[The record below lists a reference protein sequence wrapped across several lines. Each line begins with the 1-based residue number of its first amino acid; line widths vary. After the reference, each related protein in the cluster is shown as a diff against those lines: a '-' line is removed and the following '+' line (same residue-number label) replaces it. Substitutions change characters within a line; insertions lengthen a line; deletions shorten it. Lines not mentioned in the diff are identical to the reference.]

1 VVNDVTDK
9 KYKIISSASDAR
21 KIMKLGRCFPVDIKR
36 NNNPRESDKPSV
48 FVFENLD
55 GKESKIVFSP
65 AKARSLLKES
75 YKMIDIKENARPKE
89 NDAPT
94 VFVFEI
100 NEEFLEDFKKTYNNE
115 NLGGK

>member
-1 VVNDVTDK
+1 MNQRLEK
-9 KYKIISSASDAR
+9 SEHN
-21 KIMKLGRCFPVDIKR
+21 G
-36 NNNPRESDKPSV
+36 
-48 FVFENLD
+48 
-55 GKESKIVFSP
+55 
-65 AKARSLLKES
+65 
-75 YKMIDIKENARPKE
+75 IDIKENARPKE

>member
-1 VVNDVTDK
+1 MTDK
-9 KYKIISSASDAR
+9 RYKIISSASDAR
-21 KIMKLGRCFPVDIKR
+21 RVMKLGKCFPVDIKK

-65 AKARSLLKES
+65 SKARSLLKDG
-75 YKMIDIKENARPKE
+75 YKLIDIKENSRPKE
-89 NDAPT
+89 TDSPT

-100 NEEFLEDFKKTYNNE
+100 TDNFLEDFQKIYNNE
-115 NLGGK
+115 I

>member
-1 VVNDVTDK
+1 VTDK
-9 KYKIISSASDAR
+9 RYKIISSASDAR
-21 KIMKLGRCFPVDIKR
+21 RVMKLGKCFPVDIKK

-65 AKARSLLKES
+65 SKARSLLKDG
-75 YKMIDIKENARPKE
+75 YKLIDIKENSRPKE
-89 NDAPT
+89 TDSPT

-100 NEEFLEDFKKTYNNE
+100 TDNFLEDFQKIYNNE
-115 NLGGK
+115 I

>member
-1 VVNDVTDK
+1 MTDK
-9 KYKIISSASDAR
+9 RYKIISSASDAR

-55 GKESKIVFSP
+55 GKEAKIVFSP
-65 AKARSLLKES
+65 AKARDLLKKM
-75 YKMIDIKENARPKE
+75 YKLIDIKENARPKE
-89 NDAPT
+89 KDAPT

-100 NEEFLEDFKKTYNNE
+100 TEQFLEDYKKVFNNE
-115 NLGGK
+115 NLGGN

>member
-1 VVNDVTDK
+1 MIEK
-9 KYKIISSASDAR
+9 KYKIIASASEAR
-21 KIMKLGRCFPVDIKR
+21 KIMKLGNCFPVDIKR
-36 NNNPRESDKPSV
+36 NNNPRETDKPSV

-55 GKESKIVFSP
+55 GKEAKIIFSP
-65 AKARSLLKES
+65 AKARDLLKKN
-75 YKMIDIKENARPKE
+75 YKMIDVKKNARPKE

-100 NEEFLEDFKKTYNNE
+100 TQQFLEDYKKVFNNE